1 MRYDKEKN
9 RLLLSVSELV
19 STARRGISSTLPC
32 DTDEPD
38 FPTKNGMQKS
48 SENESFSELNFNF
61 TLGEYSFT
69 LYGKVKTSGSTV
81 TLFVPVDSSPKRPKR
96 EVSAQARGEGY
107 IYAYILSES
116 KGLDEVNVV
125 YNYFNAATGEE
136 NEVSEILKRKKLETF
151 FNKCKTSIFVY
162 AKPEIERVTVR
173 LPSMS
178 KIKFPYAKARDGQSD
193 IAHGVYS
200 AISSGSTLFISAPT
214 GTGKTVSV
222 LFPAIRALGRE
233 RCEKVFYFT
242 PKTTTANAARD
253 TIRDIASGGTEIRAL
268 IMSSKE
274 RLCKN
279 GLICRDRRSECKN
292 TKENRLADAVLA
304 LYNEKNAAVTPDIVS
319 EISEKYRVCPHEL
332 ALSYAE
338 LCDVVVMDINYL
350 FDPYVYARRF
360 FSEKHDYA
368 FLIDEA
374 HNLPDRAREIYSAD
388 ISEADIISPLLS
400 PLVTEHSPLK
410 QASQKGAKEFFDL
423 FIPYL
428 KENSYFDDDG
438 NEKSAAHISD
448 LPIKLYNILEK
459 LVLETENAIF
469 KSAVMKDED
478 SEERTAFIKDYY
490 PKLKRFY
497 DAVLRFDSSYELFV
511 FLEENKISA
520 RCFCLDPAKEIS
532 KRLRIGTSAV
542 FFSGTLSPI
551 YYYKSVLG
559 GERDAKVIEAPSP
572 FDSGQLSVTV
582 MDKISTRYSERERT
596 VEAVC
601 RAIAATVSARRGNY
615 MIYSPSFLYSEA
627 LAKRFSAK
635 YPKIRVLSQKRDMTK
650 KEKEDFLKEFHK
662 EDKSYLVGFSVLG
675 GIYSEGVDFAGESLI
690 GAVIVGIGIPQLSYE
705 REAMSA
711 YYQDKF
717 EEGKEFAYIY
727 PGINKVL
734 QAAGRVIRTESDR
747 GVIVLI
753 DDRFD
758 DPLYKK
764 VIPNLW
770 SDMQFISDPKE
781 LRSRLDGFWRE
792 VDSEKEKISSEN
804 SLPKAPPITS
814 PQ

>member
-1 MRYDKEKN
+1 MRYDKDTE
-9 RLLLSVSELV
+9 RLLISVREFV

-38 FPTKNGMQKS
+38 APVRNGIKKS

-61 TLGEYSFT
+61 EAGGHLFT
-69 LYGKVKTSGSTV
+69 LSGKARVESDKIFLT
-81 TLFVPVDSSPKRPKR
+81 VPVDSSPKMPKR
-96 EVSAQARGEGY
+96 EVSMQARGEAY
-107 IYAYILSES
+107 VYAYMLSQKENA
-116 KGLDEVNVV
+116 GEAEVV
-125 YNYFNAATGEE
+125 YNYCNTVTGEE
-136 NEVSEILKRKKLETF
+136 HSVSETINAKKAKTF
-151 FNKCKTSIFVY
+151 FEKCKMSIIIY

-173 LPSMS
+173 LPSM
-178 KIKFPYAKARDGQSD
+178 KNIKFPYLKARDGQSE
-193 IAHGVYS
+193 IVHGVYN
-200 AISSGSTLFISAPT
+200 AISRGSTLFVAAPT

-233 RCEKVFYFT
+233 KCEKVFYFT
-242 PKTTTANAARD
+242 PKTTTANAAKD
-253 TIRDIASGGTEIRAL
+253 TIEDIAKEGAEIKAL

-279 GLICRDRRSECKN
+279 GLICRERRADCKN
-292 TKENRLADAVLA
+292 ARENKLSDAVLA
-304 LYNEKNAAVTPDIVS
+304 LYEKNFTVVTQDSLS

-338 LCDVVVMDINYL
+338 LCDVVIMDINYL
-350 FDPYVYARRF
+350 FDPDVYARRF
-360 FSEKHDYA
+360 FTEKHDYA

-374 HNLPDRAREIYSAD
+374 HNLPDRAREIYSAN
-388 ISEADIISPLLS
+388 ISEGDIISAALS
-400 PLVTEHSPLK
+400 PLISEHSEIK
-410 QASQKGAKEFFDL
+410 KEAHIAADEFYKL
-423 FIPYL
+423 FIPHL
-428 KENSYFDDDG
+428 KENTFFDDDG
-438 NEKSAAHISD
+438 NPKSAAHLSE
-448 LPIKLYNILEK
+448 LPIKLYKILEN
-459 LVLETENAIF
+459 LLSATEKSIF
-469 KSAVMKDED
+469 DSRALKDE
-478 SEERTAFIKDYY
+478 EAEARTAFLKDYY
-490 PKLKRFY
+490 RKLKRFY
-497 DAVLRFDSSYELFV
+497 DAAVRFDSSYELFL

-520 RCFCLDPAKEIS
+520 RCFCLDPAREIS
-532 KRLRIGTSAV
+532 KRLKIGGSAI

-559 GERDAKVIEAPSP
+559 GERSAEVIEAPSP
-572 FDSGQLSVTV
+572 FDSGQLSVTI

-596 VEAVC
+596 LEAVC

-615 MIYSPSFLYSEA
+615 MIYSPSFAYSEA
-627 LAKRFSAK
+627 LSKKFSQK
-635 YPKIRVLSQKRDMTK
+635 YPKIKVLSQRRDMTK
-650 KEKEDFLKEFHK
+650 KEKEEFLAEFKK

-734 QAAGRVIRTESDR
+734 QAAGRVIRTEYDR

-764 VIPNLW
+764 VIPRLW
-770 SDMQFISDPKE
+770 SEMQFIGDAKD
-781 LRSRLDGFWRE
+781 LRARLDKFWLE
-792 VDSEKEKISSEN
+792 VDKEKSEQ
-804 SLPKAPPITS
+804 T
-814 PQ
+814 